1 MKNGCDGGRK
11 EVHEDAARSL
21 TISVADTTVVLSGRF
36 DSCGIGPLVTW
47 RRRGICWRY
56 NSRWGEATVNR
67 CFMQPEEGK
76 KEWAQL
82 LTASIVGLLV

>member
-21 TISVADTTVVLSGRF
+21 TISVADATVVLSGRF
-36 DSCGIGPLVTW
+36 DFCGIGPLVTW

-76 KEWAQL
+76 EWAQL